1 VRSWRRAAARR
12 RRKKQHRCT
21 SCGERIFVHEPRL
34 ELEHA
39 TAPGRLHFH
48 EGEACGLD
56 PFRALVAGAPG
67 AWKITHRRV
76 NAEAN

>member
-1 VRSWRRAAARR
+1 MRSWRRAAARQ
-12 RRKKQHRCT
+12 RRKRRHCT
-21 SCGERIFVHEPRL
+21 SCGGRIFDHEPAF

-56 PFRALVAGAPG
+56 PFRALVRGAPG
-67 AWKITHRRV
+67 AWTIVHKRPLV
-76 NAEAN
+76 EAN

>member
-1 VRSWRRAAARR
+1 MRAWRRAAARR
-12 RRKKQHRCT
+12 NRRKRRHCT
-21 SCGERIFVHEPRL
+21 SCGGRIFDHEPRL

-39 TAPGRLHFH
+39 AAAGRLHFH
-48 EGEACGLD
+48 EGEQCGLN

-67 AWKITHRRV
+67 AWAITHRRV